1 MLPDWLLGG
10 ALPPTR
16 SCCHVHDA
24 TERDCSSRPVGGQR
38 DTVSSPFNRNGGGR
52 RRADSAGQHD
62 RLANQ
67 SLHLGRV
74 VLVDGHSA
82 HSQAE
87 NRAGTRTGGGRKD
100 GKKRE
105 IEESTIVTLCS
116 TAGTWISCH
125 QGKHKECPQPGEV
138 RECRE
143 TEGTSEDPN
152 RRDKDTFIHQ
162 TTSPFYQIRREGT
175 HKRHEVRRDRTTDTP
190 NVRKEPLLV

>member
-1 MLPDWLLGG
+1 MLPDWLLGWAG
-10 ALPPTR
+10 HSHPPTR

-38 DTVSSPFNRNGGGR
+38 DAVSSPFNGNGGGR

-62 RLANQ
+62 RLADQ
-67 SLHLGRV
+67 GLHLGRV
-74 VLVDGHSA
+74 VLIDGDSA

-105 IEESTIVTLCS
+105 IEEGTTVTLCS

-138 RECRE
+138 RERHRQKELAKSPTDE
-143 TEGTSEDPN
+143 TKTPLSTKPQVHFTKYKGRGHT
-152 RRDKDTFIHQ
+152 KDT
-162 TTSPFYQIRREGT
+162 R
-175 HKRHEVRRDRTTDTP
+175 
-190 NVRKEPLLV
+190 